1 MANNGSEQGGG
12 VIGPECLD
20 PIKFL
25 KRMAD
30 MGRPV
35 KFHETLSKEISIL

>member
-1 MANNGSEQGGG
+1 MGASREGG

-35 KFHETLSKEISIL
+35 KFHGTLSKEISIL